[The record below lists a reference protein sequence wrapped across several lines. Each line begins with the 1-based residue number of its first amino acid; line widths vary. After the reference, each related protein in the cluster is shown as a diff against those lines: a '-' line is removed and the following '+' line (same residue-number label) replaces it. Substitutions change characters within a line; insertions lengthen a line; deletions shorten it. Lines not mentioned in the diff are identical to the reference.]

1 MQRTLRS
8 SPDKNM
14 KNSSYVS
21 DLNDDLMDDVLPE
34 SFSEIPVLPSSRT
47 KELDR
52 IIVKGAREHNLKDID
67 VEIPKKKLV
76 VFTGVSGSGKSS
88 LAFDTIFAE
97 GQRRYVESLS
107 SYARQFI
114 GQMEKPKYD
123 TIRGLSPT
131 IAIEQKA
138 ASKNPRSTVGTITE
152 IYDYLRVLFA
162 RLGTQYCCKCG
173 EKVGRGHAQSMVSQ
187 ICSLPGSSKILIL
200 APIVENRKGE
210 HRERLDELKKEG
222 YARVRVDGVVQPLE
236 NVQTLARNKK
246 HNIEVV
252 VDRLVI
258 RQDVKFEER
267 LTDSVESALKLG
279 AGQIIVHMVG
289 REDLKMSEARS
300 CCGIAYPELIP
311 QIFSFNSPL
320 GMCPACNGIGT
331 LLAIDPDKV
340 VPDKNLSIRQ
350 GAVVPWKNYFLKNP
364 RYQNDNSWGMGQ
376 LLAMEEQ
383 WGIDFDIPWKKL
395 PKKQQRLLLYGSKS
409 KEMRVNWNSA
419 KIQAEFT
426 RTHEG
431 LIHTLMRRYRNT
443 QSEGQKKYYAGFMT
457 SSTCTGCQGKRLKE
471 EILHVMIQGKSIID
485 LTGMTVKDAH
495 DFIGSLDLGGN
506 KKLIAEEL
514 LKEISD
520 RLGFLVNVGLDY
532 LSLDRSGPTLSGG
545 ESQRIR
551 LASQVGS
558 ELTGVLYILDEPS
571 IGLHQRDNIKLLST
585 LHHLR
590 DIGNTLIIV
599 EHDQETM
606 EKSDWIVDIGPG
618 AGHLGG
624 QIVAQGTP
632 DQIRANPASVTGSF
646 LTGKE
651 RIEVPR
657 KRRTHAEKGKKW
669 ISIIK
674 ASENNLKDVTA
685 KIPIGL
691 LVAVTGV
698 SGAGKSTLINQIL
711 YPALAVALHNSQ
723 MSVGTHEKISGLSHI
738 DKIINIDQKPIGRTP
753 RSNPATYTKVFDH
766 VRDFFALL
774 PESKARGYKKG
785 RYSFN
790 VKGGRCEACRG
801 DGYIKVEMHFLADVF
816 VPCEVCS
823 GKRFNRS
830 TLEIT
835 YKDHSIADV
844 LDLSVVQAR
853 QLFES
858 HPKIAHIL
866 DTLMD
871 VGLSY
876 IKLGQAATTLSGGE
890 AQRIKLARE
899 LAKRGTGE
907 TLYILDEPTTGLH
920 FQDVRMLLTVLQ
932 RLTDAGNTVIIIEHN
947 LDVIKTCDWVIDL
960 CPEGGRNGGE
970 IIATGPPEKVAKVLK
985 SHTGRYLKDVL

>member
-1 MQRTLRS
+1 
-8 SPDKNM
+8 M
-14 KNSSYVS
+14 KNGSSTSVCTTIQADEISIIVPGPVS
-21 DLNDDLMDDVLPE
+21 
-34 SFSEIPVLPSSRT
+34 

-52 IIVKGAREHNLKDID
+52 IIVKGAKEHNLKDID
-67 VEIPKKKLV
+67 IEIPKKKMV

-162 RLGTQYCCKCG
+162 RVGTQYCYKCG
-173 EKVGRGHAQSMVSQ
+173 KKVGRGHAQSMVSQ
-187 ICSLPGSSKILIL
+187 ILSLPESSKILIL

-210 HRERLDELKKEG
+210 HKERLDDLKREG
-222 YARVRVDGVVQPLE
+222 YARVRVDGVVQDLE

-252 VDRLVI
+252 VDRLVVRNDI
-258 RQDVKFEER
+258 KFEKR
-267 LTDSVESALKLG
+267 LTDSVENALVLG
-279 AGQIIVHMVG
+279 SGQIIVHMLG
-289 REDLKMSEARS
+289 REDLKMSEERS

-320 GMCPACNGIGT
+320 GMCPDCNGIGT
-331 LLAIDPDKV
+331 LLSMDPEKII
-340 VPDKNLSIRQ
+340 PDESLSIRQ
-350 GAVVPWKNYFLKNP
+350 GAVIPWKNYFIKKP
-364 RYQNDNSWGMGQ
+364 RYKNDNSWGMSQ
-376 LLAMEEQ
+376 LKAMEKQ
-383 WGIDFDIPWKKL
+383 WGINFDIPWKKI
-395 PKKQQRLLLYGSKS
+395 PKKDKDLLLYGSKN
-409 KEMRVNWNSA
+409 KEMTVNWNSA
-419 KIQAEFT
+419 KIQGEFT

-431 LIHTLMRRYRNT
+431 LIHTLMRRYRET
-443 QSEGQKKYYAGFMT
+443 QSEHQKKYYSSFMT
-457 SSTCTGCQGKRLKE
+457 AATCSSCQGKRLKDE
-471 EILHVMIQGKSIID
+471 VLHVYIREKSIID
-485 LTGMTVKDAH
+485 VTSMTVREAFDFVNGLNLTG
-495 DFIGSLDLGGN
+495 N
-506 KKLIAEEL
+506 QKLIAEEL

-571 IGLHQRDNIKLLST
+571 IGLHQRDNIKLLQT

-606 EKSDWIVDIGPG
+606 EESDWIVDIGPG

-632 DQIRANPASVTGSF
+632 DQIKQNPVSITGKF
-646 LTGKE
+646 LTGQE
-651 RIEVPR
+651 QIEIPE
-657 KRRTHAEKGKKW
+657 KRRRPKDCGKKW
-669 ISIIK
+669 VTIVN
-674 ASENNLKDVTA
+674 ASENNLKNISV
-685 KIPIGL
+685 KIPLGL
-691 LVAVTGV
+691 LVGVTGV
-698 SGAGKSTLINQIL
+698 SGAGKSTLSNQIL
-711 YPALAVALHNSQ
+711 YPALAVKLHHSQ
-723 MSVGTHEKISGLSHI
+723 MNVGRHDKITGLSHL

-766 VRDFFALL
+766 IRDFFAML

-790 VKGGRCEACRG
+790 VKGGRCEACKG

-816 VPCEVCS
+816 VPCEVCY
-823 GKRFNRS
+823 GKRFNRA

-835 YKDHSIADV
+835 YKDHSISDV
-844 LDLSVVQAR
+844 LDLSVMQAKE
-853 QLFES
+853 LFAS
-858 HPKIAHIL
+858 HPKISHIL
-866 DTLMD
+866 GTLMD

-899 LAKRGTGE
+899 LAKRDTGK

-920 FQDVRMLLTVLQ
+920 FQDVKLLLNVLS
-932 RLTDAGNTVIIIEHN
+932 RLTSTGNTVIIIEHN
-947 LDVIKTCDWVIDL
+947 LDVIKIADWIIDL
-960 CPEGGRNGGE
+960 GPEGGSSGGE
-970 IIATGPPEKVAKVLK
+970 IVAQGSPEQIALSSNSFTG
-985 SHTGRYLKDVL
+985 HYLKKILNSE

>member
-1 MQRTLRS
+1 
-8 SPDKNM
+8 M
-14 KNSSYVS
+14 KNGCPVCASTTE
-21 DLNDDLMDDVLPE
+21 NRVL
-34 SFSEIPVLPSSRT
+34 SEEGIPSNV

-52 IIVKGAREHNLKDID
+52 IIVKGAKEHNLKDID

-88 LAFDTIFAE
+88 LAFDTIYAE

-162 RLGTQYCCKCG
+162 RVGTQYCYKCG
-173 EKVGRGHAQSMVSQ
+173 KKVGKGHAQSMVSQ
-187 ICSLPGSSKILIL
+187 IMALPEGSKILIL

-210 HRERLDELKKEG
+210 HRDRLEELKKDG
-222 YARVRVDGVVQPLE
+222 YARVRVDGVVQELE
-236 NVQTLARNKK
+236 NVQTLAKNKK
-246 HNIEVV
+246 HHIEVV
-252 VDRLVI
+252 MDRLK
-258 RQDVKFEER
+258 VKKVKTFEDR
-267 LTDSVESALKLG
+267 LTDSVENALRLG
-279 AGQIIVHMVG
+279 NGQIIVHMLG

-300 CCGIAYPELIP
+300 CCGIAYPELSP

-320 GMCPACNGIGT
+320 GMCQECNGIGT
-331 LLAIDPDKV
+331 LLSMDPDKI
-340 VPDKNLSIRQ
+340 VPEKKLSIRQ
-350 GAVVPWKNYFLKNP
+350 GAVIPWKNYFLKNP
-364 RYQNDNSWGMGQ
+364 KYRNDNSWGLGQ

-383 WGIDFDIPWKKL
+383 WGIDFDKPWKKL
-395 PKKQQRLLLYGSKS
+395 SRKDKDLLLYGSRS
-409 KEMRVNWNSA
+409 KEMKVNWNSA
-419 KIQAEFT
+419 KIQAEIT

-431 LIHTLMRRYRNT
+431 LINTLMRRYRQT
-443 QSEGQKKYYAGFMT
+443 QSEHAKKYYSGFMT
-457 SSTCTGCQGKRLKE
+457 ASTCSKCGGKRLRD
-471 EILHVMIQGKSIID
+471 EILHVLIDGKSIID
-485 LTGMTVKDAH
+485 VTEMTVKEA
-495 DFIGSLDLGGN
+495 FQFSNGLELFGN

-571 IGLHQRDNIKLLST
+571 IGLHQRDNLKLLNT
-585 LHHLR
+585 LQHLR

-606 EKSDWIVDIGPG
+606 EQSDWLVDIGPG

-632 DQIRANPASVTGSF
+632 DQVMKNPVSITGRF

-651 RIEVPR
+651 KIDIPKKR
-657 KRRTHAEKGKKW
+657 KQLPGKTKKW
-669 ISIIK
+669 ITIVK
-674 ASENNLKDVTA
+674 AKENNLKNMTV
-685 KIPIGL
+685 KIPVSL

-711 YPALAVALHNSQ
+711 YPALAVKLHDSKL
-723 MSVGTHEKISGLSHI
+723 SVGKHEKIKGLSHLN
-738 DKIINIDQKPIGRTP
+738 KAINIDQKPIGRTP

-766 VRDFFALL
+766 IRDLFAML

-790 VKGGRCEACRG
+790 VKGGRCEACKG

-816 VPCEVCS
+816 VPCEVCK
-823 GKRFNRS
+823 GKRFNS
-830 TLEIT
+830 ATLEIT
-835 YKDHSIADV
+835 YKGHSISDV
-844 LDLSVVQAR
+844 LDLSVMQAKEV
-853 QLFES
+853 FAS
-858 HPKIAHIL
+858 HPKINHIMN
-866 DTLMD
+866 TLMD

-899 LAKRGTGE
+899 LAKRDTGD

-920 FQDVRMLLTVLQ
+920 FQDVRLLLDVLK
-932 RLTDAGNTVIIIEHN
+932 RLTTAGNTVIIIEHN
-947 LDVIKTCDWVIDL
+947 MDVIKTADWIIDL
-960 CPEGGRNGGE
+960 GPEGGSSGGE
-970 IIATGPPEKVAKVLK
+970 IVAQGTPEAVAKSKK
-985 SHTGRYLKDVL
+985 SHTGFYLKQVLGIK